1 MRIMIGA
8 IAGDVIGSVYEMNN
22 VKTKDFEL
30 FTSSSRPTDDSVL
43 TIATMDSIMNGKP
56 FAESYK
62 LWFHRY
68 PNAGYGGN
76 FKRWAMSK
84 DMSPYSSFGNGSAMR
99 VSPIGCYYDSLE
111 EVLEKAGE
119 SASVTHNHPE
129 GIKGAKATAAAVYLA
144 KTGSSKREIKEYIE
158 TAFGYGLDASL
169 DSIRPWYVNDVSC
182 QGSVPQAIMSF
193 LESESYEDAVR
204 NAISIGGDSDTI
216 ACITGGIAEAYY
228 KEIPEYIVIRVK
240 ELLPKDMKEI
250 LEKFY
255 EALKIRETGR

>member
-1 MRIMIGA
+1 
-8 IAGDVIGSVYEMNN
+8 
-22 VKTKDFEL
+22 
-30 FTSSSRPTDDSVL
+30 
-43 TIATMDSIMNGKP
+43 
-56 FAESYK
+56 
-62 LWFHRY
+62 
-68 PNAGYGGN
+68 
-76 FKRWAMSK
+76 
-84 DMSPYSSFGNGSAMR
+84 GNGSAMR
-99 VSPIGCYYDSLE
+99 VSPVGCYYASME

-182 QGSVPQAIMSF
+182 QGSVPQAIISF

-228 KEIPEYIVIRVK
+228 KEIPEYIVKRVND
-240 ELLPKDMKEI
+240 LLPKDMKEI

-255 EALKIRETGR
+255 EALKTRETRR